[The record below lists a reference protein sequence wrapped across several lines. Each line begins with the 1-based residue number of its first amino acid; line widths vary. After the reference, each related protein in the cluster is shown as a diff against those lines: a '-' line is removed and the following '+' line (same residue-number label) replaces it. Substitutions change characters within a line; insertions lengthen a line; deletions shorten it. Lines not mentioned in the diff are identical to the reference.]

1 MNDIIEVV
9 DSINLFYCLALIL
22 LTFYIYSMMQI
33 LKAKKNKKEEKQEKK
48 ETDPDEFTQDQ
59 FEKMLMKLVCMN
71 VITTQQYNHLLVK
84 GLPFFK

>member
-1 MNDIIEVV
+1 
-9 DSINLFYCLALIL
+9 
-22 LTFYIYSMMQI
+22 MMQI